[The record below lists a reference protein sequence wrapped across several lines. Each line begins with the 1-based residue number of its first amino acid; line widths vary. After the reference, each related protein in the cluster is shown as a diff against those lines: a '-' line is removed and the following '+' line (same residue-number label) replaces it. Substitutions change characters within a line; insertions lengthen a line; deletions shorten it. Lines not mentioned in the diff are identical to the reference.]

1 MNNYNTYESQEK
13 FVKRNLQDLKK
24 FPSKEETRLV
34 AQKVERRNQ
43 DPKEQTLG
51 LGLLRFEKLLPI
63 LPERRLSRYRLYSL
77 GANTE
82 CLRVPSPV

>member
-13 FVKRNLQDLKK
+13 FVKINLQDFKEVSSKK
-24 FPSKEETRLV
+24 KSE
-34 AQKVERRNQ
+34 KVEQQNQ

-77 GANTE
+77 GANTG
-82 CLRVPSPV
+82 CLRVSSPV